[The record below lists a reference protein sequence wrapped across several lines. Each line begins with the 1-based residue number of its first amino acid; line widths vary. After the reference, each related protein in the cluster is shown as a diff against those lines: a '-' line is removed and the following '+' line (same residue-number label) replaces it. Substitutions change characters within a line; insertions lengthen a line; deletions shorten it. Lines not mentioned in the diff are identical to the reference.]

1 MYMRNIFAGGLTGL
15 VVLAGLGLVLNAK
28 EIKESKKVAP
38 VLNFKMKSLDGKEVD
53 LAKYQGKVVLIVNVA
68 SKCGNTPQYEGLQ
81 ALHEKYSKEGLA
93 ILGIP
98 ANDFGKQEPGTNADI
113 AKFCKKNY
121 GVTFDMFA
129 KVHVKGEQK
138 CPLYKFL
145 TSKKTD
151 PKFAGEVEWNFQKYL
166 IGRNGEIVAR
176 FGHRV
181 KPESEEVVKVIKGE
195 LEKK

>member
-1 MYMRNIFAGGLTGL
+1 MRNIFAGGLTGL

-68 SKCGNTPQYEGLQ
+68 SKCGYTPQYKGLQ
-81 ALHEKYSKEGLA
+81 ALHDKYAKDGLV
-93 ILGIP
+93 ILGVP